1 MLSIPSLSSDAHLQY
16 FAMAALPLP
25 SRLRWYEYFHSY
37 AAAAATATTKT
48 AEQMSVFGTPV
59 HFACCYV
66 LTELM

>member
-1 MLSIPSLSSDAHLQY
+1 
-16 FAMAALPLP
+16 MAALPLP

-37 AAAAATATTKT
+37 AAAAAAAAATTKT